1 MRKLMKNPR
10 LLLALALALC
20 LVLSV
25 TAYVWHRHS
34 AGEEL
39 PDIHREVKVR
49 KVLEHPEEY
58 PDLTV
63 IVYDNANDYIKA
75 VKRDEALEPE
85 ERNALAGAAMT
96 KEGIRYLKL
105 RMEVPVEKGY
115 CVYPSFYLR
124 CTWEDGQ
131 PGEILAVEK
140 AFLDRLYQTTN
151 WLGQPKEVINSFS
164 GQLFHSIEVP
174 PRRLYW
180 NLYGDFYQEPEAP
193 RKGFTLRLGMLRLE
207 LWANQTIDHMGYVC
221 KTVTYD
227 FG

>member
-10 LLLALALALC
+10 LMLALALALC

-63 IVYDNANDYIKA
+63 IVYDNAYDYIKA

-105 RMEVPVEKGY
+105 RMEVPVEKDY

-124 CTWEDGQ
+124 CAWEDGQ

-140 AFLDRLYQTTN
+140 MR
-151 WLGQPKEVINSFS
+151 
-164 GQLFHSIEVP
+164 FHNIEVP

-180 NLYGDFYQEPEAP
+180 SLNGDFYQEPEAP

>member
-10 LLLALALALC
+10 LMLALALALC

-25 TAYVWHRHS
+25 TAYAYYRHS

-39 PDIHREVKVR
+39 PDIHREAKAR

-63 IVYDNANDYIKA
+63 IVYDNAYDYIKA

-124 CTWEDGQ
+124 CAWEDGQ

-140 AFLDRLYQTTN
+140 AFLESVKAGSVKHISFTQRIDLQGGEYLLSLGVTGYENEDFKVYHRLYDVMDIT
-151 WLGQPKEVINSFS
+151 VISDKNTVGYYDANSE
-164 GQLFHSIEVP
+164 I
-174 PRRLYW
+174 
-180 NLYGDFYQEPEAP
+180 
-193 RKGFTLRLGMLRLE
+193 
-207 LWANQTIDHMGYVC
+207 
-221 KTVTYD
+221 TVTEE
-227 FG
+227 